1 MILLTMDTSYEFDAI
16 NINDN
21 EDKYEALQNN
31 LPEFIDTAT
40 GYFDL
45 PEGIEAFVD
54 DEGAEKNLKPVLCFF
69 FENKERCSMDI
80 GYIRGKVVFC
90 RIDEDGNFV
99 GLTKEDRR
107 AVKKSIRKMV
117 TIPGPDG
124 EPILYKS
131 FI

>member
-1 MILLTMDTSYEFDAI
+1 MILLTMNTNYEFDAI

-21 EDKYEALQNN
+21 EDKYEALQKN

-54 DEGAEKNLKPVLCFF
+54 DEGAAKNLKPVLCFYY
-69 FENKERCSMDI
+69 ENSEACRLDV
-80 GYIRGKVVFC
+80 GYIRGNVVFC
-90 RIDEDGNFV
+90 RMDDDGEMT
-99 GLTKEDRR
+99 GLSKEDRR